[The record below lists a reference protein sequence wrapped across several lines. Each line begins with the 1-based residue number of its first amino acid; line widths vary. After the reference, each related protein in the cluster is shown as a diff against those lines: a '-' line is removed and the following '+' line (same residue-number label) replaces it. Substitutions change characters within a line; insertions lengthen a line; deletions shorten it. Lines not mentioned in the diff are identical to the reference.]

1 MNKYCSRAVAS
12 VRRVCYK
19 RVEKREG
26 SSAFVSRT
34 GTNVKRTPTA
44 GTVTEWVEV
53 LLFCHLIVFVRFT
66 NPASAFLTNAG
77 SAHKK
82 SSNTLCSLPKR
93 TNFPFVFLCT
103 VKRSVLVLIFFF
115 YFLRISDADL
125 TRHTCQKKCCRFLS
139 CCFKETELQLEKS
152 KTD

>member
-1 MNKYCSRAVAS
+1 M
-12 VRRVCYK
+12 RRVCYK

-77 SAHKK
+77 SAQKK

-103 VKRSVLVLIFFF
+103 VKRSVLVLFFLF
-115 YFLRISDADL
+115 
-125 TRHTCQKKCCRFLS
+125 
-139 CCFKETELQLEKS
+139 FKNF
-152 KTD
+152 